1 MIVVVTAYTPLSNYF
16 QLLSVWGILSSR
28 RQYELRH
35 NSWNVEVNLNS
46 NEAVAQR
53 GRHENLPT
61 NFLGMDEIGERTVMK
76 YCEFEVQV

>member
-1 MIVVVTAYTPLSNYF
+1 MIVVVTAYTDGF
-16 QLLSVWGILSSR
+16 VKLLSVRGIVPSR
-28 RQYELRH
+28 RQYELQH